1 MNTRGI
7 LDKPAPQL
15 RDLAS
20 GDTFSIVG
28 VRGSVIRTLQG
39 RVWITQEGDPQD
51 YVVPAHGRFCAA
63 REGLIVVSALADATQ
78 IAVYRTEPEPP
89 GDWRRNAVRLDPAFA
104 EAAHRAA
111 RKEMAQW
118 FARLASA
125 GWRALRRL
133 WLRRDAVRSN
143 GAVLPGRARSYHC

>member
-1 MNTRGI
+1 MNTRNI

-15 RDLAS
+15 RDLAN

-39 RVWITQEGDPQD
+39 RVWVTHEGDPQD

-63 REGLIVVSALADATQ
+63 REGLIVVSALADGTQ
-78 IAVYRTEPEPP
+78 IAIYRTTPEPP
-89 GDWRRNAVRLDPAFA
+89 GDWRRNAVHLDPAFA
-104 EAAHRAA
+104 DAARRAA

-118 FARLASA
+118 LARLVSD
-125 GWRALRRL
+125 GWRMLKRL
-133 WLRRDAVRSN
+133 WPRRDGVRANAAVF
-143 GAVLPGRARSYHC
+143 PGRARGYHC